1 MQKVFYIEGMG
12 CAGCSAKVTNALVKL
27 GAKASVN
34 HATGKA
40 EVEYEAPITEADIK
54 KTIESL
60 GYDVVG

>member
-1 MQKVFYIEGMG
+1 MQKVFNIEGMG